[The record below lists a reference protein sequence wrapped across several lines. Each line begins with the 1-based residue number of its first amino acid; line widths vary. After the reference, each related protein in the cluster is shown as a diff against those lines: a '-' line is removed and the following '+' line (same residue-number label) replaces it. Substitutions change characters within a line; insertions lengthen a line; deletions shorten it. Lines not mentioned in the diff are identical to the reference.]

1 MAGLYDPT
9 VLVGAGGQAPEGPY
23 RNIGQIG
30 TEDDM
35 KDVYTT
41 TPAQQTQTQEQ
52 PNADIPP
59 GVDPQ
64 FWQSAIKVLG
74 YNPMKINPVEDA
86 MKEWQTN
93 EKAAFQKVFAGTG
106 ITETNMTP
114 EALQYWNELKKST
127 ITQLTDQYK
136 TKFTVGKQMLDY
148 MTSEFE
154 KQKKITAHQT
164 VTPEGKK
171 VYTNQYGQPT
181 NVEVPPAPPSEQER
195 KDIKQEM
202 TILKMTK
209 DIEKL
214 FNKDYVG
221 PVAGRYGQLAEKF
234 TDLPEDQVKFY
245 STIRDINDFVLR
257 VRSGAQI
264 NEQEYKRLTSFLMD
278 ANLPPDNFKARLE
291 RFSENIDWILG
302 LERRMGEMSNKTTRQ
317 SITPPSAKAT
327 ENTGNKTIVKQQ
339 KNKRTGQIRT
349 IYSDGTEDIK

>member
-1 MAGLYDPT
+1 MANQLYQDNPANVNDPT
-9 VLVGAGGQAPEGPY
+9 VLVGAGEAAPSGQY
-23 RNIGQIG
+23 RYIGQIG
-30 TEDDM
+30 TEGDM

-41 TPAQQTQTQEQ
+41 TPAQQPRQEQ

-74 YNPMKINPVEDA
+74 YNPMKIQPVEDA
-86 MKEWQTN
+86 MREWQKN

-114 EALQYWNELKKST
+114 EALKYWNDLKKDT
-127 ITQLTDQYK
+127 LAQLTDQYK

-154 KQKKITAHQT
+154 KRKAEEEITSHQT
-164 VTPEGKK
+164 VNPKTGQK
-171 VYTNQYGQPT
+171 VYTTKTGKPT
-181 NVEVPPAPPSEQER
+181 DTVVPPAPPSEQER

-209 DIEKL
+209 DIEQL
-214 FNKDYVG
+214 FKNDYVG
-221 PVAGRYGQLAEKF
+221 PIAGRYGQLAEKF

-278 ANLPPDNFKARLE
+278 ANLPAENFKARLE
-291 RFSENIDWILG
+291 RFSQNIDWILG
-302 LERRMGEMSNKTTRQ
+302 LERKMAEASNKTSQ
-317 SITPPSAKAT
+317 ANIEPPASGIKKSG
-327 ENTGNKTIVKQQ
+327 EKKGKFTIIRVK
-339 KNKRTGQIRT
+339 
-349 IYSDGTEDIK
+349 